1 MRRHRSGPVLQDAT
15 VRTLTLTGAK
25 GDGMD
30 RMLTLDELRG
40 FVATV
45 QEAGGVADT
54 PVEIVFGALRV
65 QLPQGR

>member
-30 RMLTLDELRG
+30 RMLTLDELR
-40 FVATV
+40 
-45 QEAGGVADT
+45 EAGGVADT